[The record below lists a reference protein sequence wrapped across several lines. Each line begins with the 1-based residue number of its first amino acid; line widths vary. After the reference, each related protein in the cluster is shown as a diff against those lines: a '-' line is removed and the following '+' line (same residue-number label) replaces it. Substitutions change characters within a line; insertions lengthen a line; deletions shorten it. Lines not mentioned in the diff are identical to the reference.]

1 MIKNFVVAIVCI
13 ATLGLHAQDGTVSP
27 YSYFGI
33 GDLRSNGSI
42 ENQMM
47 GGVSMYGDSIHVNL
61 ANPAAYSKLG
71 VVVYTIGLSRR
82 ELRLKSFTEE
92 QNSSVTNL
100 DYLSIGLPL
109 AKGFGLGLG
118 IMPFTSVGYNVVSE
132 NINTNGSSVNNQFF
146 GSGGLNRVYLSLGYQ
161 ITKDFSLGVTGN
173 FNFGSLESSTIQ
185 SVEDVLFGTINI
197 KNSRVNGLDFNYAL
211 NYTPKV
217 SSKHTLYTS
226 LLVNTQANLTSDNNE
241 QLGSFSTATGQRIEV
256 AEVNLDAQMLKYTFI
271 KIPTT
276 TTLGVGYGQDK
287 KWFVGAEYSFQGF
300 SNFSN
305 DFLAVQNL
313 EYTDASSIRLGGYF
327 VPEYTSFTSYAKRI
341 TYRAGLRQT
350 KTGMVVNNKE
360 INDFGI
366 TFGMGLPL
374 GGSFSNINLGF
385 ELGRRGTTS
394 ADLIEESYFKVNLG
408 LSLNDKWFLKRKIN

>member
-61 ANPAAYSKLG
+61 DNPAAYSKLG
-71 VVVYTIGLSRR
+71 LVVYTIGLSHN
-82 ELRLKSFTEE
+82 ELRLKSFTDE

-100 DYLSIGLPL
+100 DYLAIGLPL
-109 AKGFGLGLG
+109 GKGFGLGLG
-118 IMPFTSVGYNVVSE
+118 VMPYTSVGYNVVSE
-132 NINTNGSSVNNQFF
+132 NVNTNGVTVSNQFF
-146 GSGGLNRVYLSLGYQ
+146 GSGGLNRIYLSLGYQ
-161 ITKDFSLGVTGN
+161 ITKDLSLGVTGN
-173 FNFGSLESSTIQ
+173 FNFGSLENTTIQ

-197 KNSRVNGLDFNYAL
+197 KESRVNGVDFNYAL

-226 LLVNTQANLTSDNNE
+226 LLVNTQANLTSDNSE
-241 QLGSFSTATGQRIEV
+241 QIGSFSTASGQSIETT
-256 AEVNLDAQMLKYTFI
+256 EVNLHAQMLKYTFV

-276 TTLGVGYGQDK
+276 TTLGVGYGEDK

-313 EYTDASSIRLGGYF
+313 EYKDASTIRLGGYF

>member
-61 ANPAAYSKLG
+61 DNPAAYSKLG
-71 VVVYTIGLSRR
+71 LVVYTIGLSHN
-82 ELRLKSFTEE
+82 ELRLKSFTDE

-100 DYLSIGLPL
+100 DYLAIGLPL
-109 AKGFGLGLG
+109 GKGFGLGLG
-118 IMPFTSVGYNVVSE
+118 VMPYTSVGYNVVSE
-132 NINTNGSSVNNQFF
+132 NVNTNGVTVNNQFF
-146 GSGGLNRVYLSLGYQ
+146 GSGGLNRIYLSLGYQ
-161 ITKDFSLGVTGN
+161 ITKDLSLGVTGN
-173 FNFGSLESSTIQ
+173 FNFGSLENTTIQ

-197 KNSRVNGLDFNYAL
+197 KESRVNGVDFNYGL

-226 LLVNTQANLTSDNNE
+226 LLVNTQANLTSDNSE
-241 QLGSFSTATGQRIEV
+241 QIGSFSTASGQSIETT
-256 AEVNLDAQMLKYTFI
+256 EVNLHAQMLKYTFV

-276 TTLGVGYGQDK
+276 TTLGVGYGEDK
-287 KWFVGAEYSFQGF
+287 KWFLGAEYSFQGF

-313 EYTDASSIRLGGYF
+313 EYKDAGTIRLGGYF

>member
-61 ANPAAYSKLG
+61 DNPAAYSKLG
-71 VVVYTIGLSRR
+71 LVVYTIGLSHN
-82 ELRLKSFTEE
+82 ELRLKSFTDE

-100 DYLSIGLPL
+100 DYLAIGLPL
-109 AKGFGLGLG
+109 GKGFGLGLG
-118 IMPFTSVGYNVVSE
+118 VMPYTSVGYNVVSE
-132 NINTNGSSVNNQFF
+132 NVNTNGVTVNNQFF
-146 GSGGLNRVYLSLGYQ
+146 GSGGLNRIYLSLGYQ
-161 ITKDFSLGVTGN
+161 ITKDLSLGVTGN
-173 FNFGSLESSTIQ
+173 FNFGSLENTTIQ
-185 SVEDVLFGTINI
+185 TVEDVLFGTINI
-197 KNSRVNGLDFNYAL
+197 KESRVNGVDFNYAL

-226 LLVNTQANLTSDNNE
+226 LLVNTQANLTSDNSE
-241 QLGSFSTATGQRIEV
+241 QIGSFSTASGQSIETT
-256 AEVNLDAQMLKYTFI
+256 EVNLHAQMLKYTFV

-276 TTLGVGYGQDK
+276 TTLGVGYGEDK
-287 KWFVGAEYSFQGF
+287 KWFLGAEYSFQGF

-313 EYTDASSIRLGGYF
+313 EYKDAGTIRLGGYF

>member
-71 VVVYTIGLSRR
+71 LVVYTIGLSHR
-82 ELRLKSFTEE
+82 ELRLKSFTDE

-109 AKGFGLGLG
+109 GKGFGLGLG
-118 IMPFTSVGYNVVSE
+118 IMPYTSVGYNVVSE
-132 NINTNGSSVNNQFF
+132 NINTNGATVNNQFF
-146 GSGGLNRVYLSLGYQ
+146 GSGGLNRIYLSLGYQ

-197 KNSRVNGLDFNYAL
+197 KDSRVNGFDFNYAL

-217 SSKHTLYTS
+217 SAKHTLYTS

-241 QLGSFSTATGQRIEV
+241 QIGSFSTATGQSIETT
-256 AEVNLDAQMLKYTFI
+256 EVNLHAQMLKYTFV

-276 TTLGVGYGQDK
+276 TTLGVGYGEDK

-313 EYTDASSIRLGGYF
+313 EYNDASTIRLGGYF
-327 VPEYTSFTSYAKRI
+327 IPEYTSFTSYAKRI

-350 KTGMVVNNKE
+350 KTGMVFNNKE

>member
-71 VVVYTIGLSRR
+71 LVVYTIGLSHR
-82 ELRLKSFTEE
+82 EFRLKSFTEE

-109 AKGFGLGLG
+109 GKGFGLGLG

-132 NINTNGSSVNNQFF
+132 NINTNGDRVNNQFF
-146 GSGGLNRVYLSLGYQ
+146 GSGGLNRIYLSLGYQ

-173 FNFGSLESSTIQ
+173 INFGSLESSTIQ

-256 AEVNLDAQMLKYTFI
+256 AEVNLDAQMLKSTFI

-276 TTLGVGYGQDK
+276 ATLGVGYGQDK
-287 KWFVGAEYSFQGF
+287 KWFLGAEYSFQGF

-313 EYTDASSIRLGGYF
+313 EYKDASSIRLGGYF